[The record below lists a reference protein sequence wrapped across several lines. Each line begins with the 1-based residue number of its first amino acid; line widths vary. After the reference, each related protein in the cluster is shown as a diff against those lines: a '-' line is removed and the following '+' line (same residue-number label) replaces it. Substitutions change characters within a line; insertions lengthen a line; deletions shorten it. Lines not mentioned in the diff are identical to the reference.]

1 MYNLSFYSQIKI
13 VIGGFEENRID
24 GSMYWQLIIDTT
36 HNATDLNKHH
46 VVSTTCS
53 THDSNGFHKRQ
64 VVHTTH
70 TTKHYYRRRVNI
82 PFCVYENQI

>member
-36 HNATDLNKHH
+36 HNVTDLNKHH

-53 THDSNGFHKRQ
+53 MLRINGFMDD
-64 VVHTTH
+64 
-70 TTKHYYRRRVNI
+70 
-82 PFCVYENQI
+82 